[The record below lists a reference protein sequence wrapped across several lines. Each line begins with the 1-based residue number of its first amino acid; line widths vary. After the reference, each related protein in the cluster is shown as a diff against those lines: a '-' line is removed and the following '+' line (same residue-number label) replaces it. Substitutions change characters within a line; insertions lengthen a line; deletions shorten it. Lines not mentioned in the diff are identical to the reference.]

1 MIDILSEI
9 KTTSSVIDSALE
21 GYFDKDSAVVSVLTD
36 AEKYGVMSGGK
47 RVRPFLTL
55 EFCRLFGGTQSA
67 ALPFACAV
75 ELIHSYSLI
84 HDDLPCM
91 DDDDMRRGLPS
102 CHKKFGEANAL
113 LAGDALLTYAFEL
126 CANNEEVS
134 SDQVRRAVSLLAH
147 AAGTFGMVGGQV
159 IDLYGESHKIDFET
173 LLTLHKMKTGA
184 LIGAAVKLGCI
195 AAGYMPESQEFLD
208 SVKYAECVGLTF
220 QIIDDILDAR
230 EGSEKEEKTTFLT
243 FMTEAEAYEYAKDL
257 TNDACLTIG
266 KYNGSE
272 QLVSFANFLLER
284 DK

>member
-9 KTTSSVIDSALE
+9 KASSLVIDKALE

-36 AEKYGVMSGGK
+36 AERYGVMSGGK
-47 RVRPFLTL
+47 RIRPFLTL
-55 EFCRLFGGTQSA
+55 EFSRLFGGKQSA

-75 ELIHSYSLI
+75 ELVHSYSLI

-91 DDDDMRRGLPS
+91 DDDDMRRGQPS

-126 CANNEEVS
+126 CANTSEVS
-134 SDQVRRAVSLLAH
+134 SHQVRYAVSLLAH

-159 IDLYGESHKIDFET
+159 IDLYGETNKIDYET

-184 LIGAAVKLGCI
+184 LICAAAKLGCVS
-195 AAGYMPESQEFLD
+195 AGYMLESQEYLD

-220 QIIDDILDAR
+220 QIVDDILDAR

-243 FMTEAEAYEYAKDL
+243 FMTEAEAYEYARKL
-257 TNDACLTIG
+257 SQEACSVIS

-272 QLVSFANFLLER
+272 RLVSLANFLLER

>member
-9 KTTSSVIDSALE
+9 RESTAVIDKALQK
-21 GYFDKDSAVVSVLTD
+21 YFDRPSEVVSVLTD
-36 AEKYGVMSGGK
+36 AEIYGVMSGGK
-47 RVRPFLTL
+47 RIRPFLTL
-55 EFCRLFGGTQSA
+55 EFCRLFGGEQKA

-91 DDDDMRRGLPS
+91 DDDDTRRGKPS

-113 LAGDALLTYAFEL
+113 LAGDALLTYAFEI
-126 CANNEEVS
+126 CANNRDVS
-134 SDQVRRAVSLLAH
+134 SDQVRSAVSVLAH
-147 AAGTFGMVGGQV
+147 SAGNFGMVGGQV
-159 IDLYGESHKIDFET
+159 IDLYGEDHEIDFET

-195 AAGYMPESQEFLD
+195 AAGYAPDSQEYLD
-208 SVKYAECVGLTF
+208 SAKYAECVGLTF

-243 FMTEAEAYEYAKDL
+243 FMTEEEAYKYAEKL
-257 TNDACLTIG
+257 NSDACEAIG
-266 KYNGSE
+266 KYNNSDR
-272 QLVSFANFLLER
+272 LIALANFLLKR